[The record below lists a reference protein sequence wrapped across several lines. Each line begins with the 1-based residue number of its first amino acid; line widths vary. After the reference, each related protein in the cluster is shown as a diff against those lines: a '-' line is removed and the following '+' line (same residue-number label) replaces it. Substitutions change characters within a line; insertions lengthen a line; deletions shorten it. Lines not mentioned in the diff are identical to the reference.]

1 MEYGKGMQVRSG
13 NALDS
18 RLRVLGFAAP
28 KPYLSFFFMAF
39 SLSVVDNLSDACATV
54 AARILRSAG

>member
-18 RLRVLGFAAP
+18 RLRVFGFAAP
-28 KPYLSFFFMAF
+28 KPFLSFFFMALP
-39 SLSVVDNLSDACATV
+39 LSALDNLSDECARF
-54 AARILRSAG
+54 AARILRPAG